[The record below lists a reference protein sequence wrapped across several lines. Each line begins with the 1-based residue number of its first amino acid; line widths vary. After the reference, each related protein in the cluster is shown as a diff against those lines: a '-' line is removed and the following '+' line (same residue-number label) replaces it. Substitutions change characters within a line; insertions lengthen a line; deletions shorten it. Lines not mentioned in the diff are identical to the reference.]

1 MATVTVDPNTSFQTF
16 HGWQATAQAG
26 QSLNATTDDEN
37 EYPSS
42 TFGNYNDA
50 LLAAM
55 LDVGINS
62 FRVEWNFKDVNATGY
77 DTTGGTAIQPTT
89 ATEGQWHYDR
99 FTQAMDDVVL
109 PYMAM
114 MRAQGDPDPFII
126 LCLVDF
132 DEAGYDA
139 ENSTTEFAFAAN
151 KVIAKFR
158 ELYGRLPD
166 AVEPCLEPDEGE
178 NTTHW
183 TAAKIANN
191 IVAADALLVSN
202 YLNGIRWIAPSTANG
217 TIANTWYN
225 DMQTANASALAL
237 MDVVSYHRYTAPSGA
252 QLNTLRDNAEADG
265 NTTAMLEYIGADID
279 DLVADLIEA
288 RNSMW
293 QQFCCAYPESF
304 QTDNGAQ
311 YFIVNRTSWV
321 VTLGERTKY
330 LRHFFKY
337 IRRGAVMKGVMNS
350 SGTYTRI
357 PFRNAN
363 GKWAVPIRCVGS
375 GDIDVVG
382 LPAATYGIRYTLGN
396 GTSAPSSY
404 DQPLSNQTIADG
416 QDVSFTMPGAGVV
429 TVFDVD
435 YMDQLP
441 VVNGGRGARRLLFG

>member
-1 MATVTVDPNTSFQTF
+1 MATVTVDPNTSYQTF
-16 HGWQATAQAG
+16 LGWQATAQAG

-37 EYPSS
+37 EYPSA
-42 TFGNYNDA
+42 TFGNYDTA
-50 LLAAM
+50 LLTAM

-62 FRVEWNFKDVNATGY
+62 FRIEWNFRDVNTTGY

-89 ATEGQWHYDR
+89 ATAGQWHYDR

-109 PYMAM
+109 PYTTLLN
-114 MRAQGDPDPFII
+114 AQGEPDPYLI

-132 DEAGYDA
+132 QDAGYDA
-139 ENSTTEFAFAAN
+139 ENSTTEYAFAVN
-151 KVIAKFR
+151 QIIDHFYDT
-158 ELYGRLPD
+158 YGFLPD
-166 AVEPCLEPDEGE
+166 AIEPILEPDEGQ
-178 NTTHW
+178 NTTNW
-183 TAAKIANN
+183 TAAKVANN
-191 IVAADALLVSN
+191 MVAADALLVSN
-202 YLNGIRWIAPSTANG
+202 GFTGIRWIAPSTANG

-225 DMQTANASALAL
+225 DMQTANASALGL
-237 MDVVSYHRYTAPSGA
+237 MNIVSYHRYTAPSNA
-252 QLNTLRDNAEADG
+252 QLNTLRDNAESDG

-279 DLVADLIEA
+279 DLYADLIEA

-293 QQFCCAYPESF
+293 QQFTVAYPESF

-311 YFIVNRTSWV
+311 YFIVNRTTWA

-330 LRHFFKY
+330 LRHYFKY
-337 IRRGAVMKGVMNS
+337 IRRGAVMKGVTNS
-350 SGTYTRI
+350 SSSYTGI
-357 PFRNAN
+357 PFENAN

-382 LPAATYGIRYTLGN
+382 LPAGTYGIRYTLGN

-404 DQPLSNQTIADG
+404 DQALSNQTISAG

-435 YMDQLP
+435 YMQP
-441 VVNGGRGARRLLFG
+441 ALLTNYILNIV